1 MVTRT
6 FASAKRSPATGV
18 AATSGGMP
26 SIVHTS
32 YVLAVPDLAT
42 ASAYWC
48 DVLGFSQQVEP
59 PGWAFLVRDG
69 CRVMLGECPDDLPPR
84 ELGSHSYFGYIVVDD
99 LDAFHAEIA
108 ARGAIVAR
116 APSDQPWGM
125 REMAVHT
132 PDGHRVMFAQS
143 LEG

>member
-1 MVTRT
+1 
-6 FASAKRSPATGV
+6 
-18 AATSGGMP
+18 MP
-26 SIVHTS
+26 SIVRTS

-48 DVLGFSQQVEP
+48 EVLGFSQRVEP